1 MYRLLFSLLGATSFL
16 GATAFGAAVPPS
28 EILEK
33 TDSIRNPDE
42 AFSMTVKVESKDDT
56 REFEVLTK
64 GGDRTVIRTKAPTR
78 DKGRD
83 LLMVDENMWAYIP
96 TLKRAMRVS
105 LSQKISGEAAN
116 GDISRMRWAKDYEG
130 AVEKETDT
138 EYQLLLTARKKGLT
152 YEKIR
157 AFVDKKTFRPLRAEY
172 LTAAGK
178 PLKKATFSEYKELAG
193 KTRPSLITI
202 EDAVRT
208 DKKSKITIESMKIE
222 TIADSTFST
231 ERFGAR

>member
-1 MYRLLFSLLGATSFL
+1 MKRLLFSLSLVLSLRSLASLTP
-16 GATAFGAAVPPS
+16 TQ
-28 EILEK
+28 ILEK
-33 TDSIRNPDE
+33 ADSIRNPDE
-42 AFSMTVKVESKDDT
+42 AFSMLVKVESGEDT

-64 GGDRTVIRTKAPTR
+64 GNERTVIKTKAPAR

-83 LLMVDENMWAYIP
+83 LLMVEENMWAYIP

-116 GDISRMRWAKDYEG
+116 GDISRMRWAKDYTGTIEQ
-130 AVEKETDT
+130 ETDT
-138 EYQLLLTARKKGLT
+138 EYQLLLEARKKGLT

-178 PLKKATFSEYKELAG
+178 PLKKATFTEYREMAG
-193 KTRPSLITI
+193 KVRPTLITI
-202 EDAVRT
+202 EDAVRS
-208 DKKSKITIESMKIE
+208 DKRSKIRIESMKVE
-222 TIADSTFST
+222 AIADSTFST